1 MFLLSPTLSVSGVGS
16 SLGFISLPQISTPT
30 TSGIA
35 FSLCTH
41 SPQVPSFSPSCFAGW
56 SLTLRFVQQTDC
68 LRQTVLAALSP
79 EVVGL
84 YQPDAAVRSEP
95 YTPDIF
101 PDLFVRGVDGKIES
115 EKARTWMLM
124 QVMVKI
130 R

>member
-1 MFLLSPTLSVSGVGS
+1 M
-16 SLGFISLPQISTPT
+16 
-30 TSGIA
+30 
-35 FSLCTH
+35 
-41 SPQVPSFSPSCFAGW
+41 
-56 SLTLRFVQQTDC
+56 QQTDC